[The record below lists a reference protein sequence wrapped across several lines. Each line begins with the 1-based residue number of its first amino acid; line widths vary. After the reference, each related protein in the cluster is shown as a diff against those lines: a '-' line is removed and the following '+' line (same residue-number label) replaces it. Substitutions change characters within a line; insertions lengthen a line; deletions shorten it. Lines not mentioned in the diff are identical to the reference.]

1 MNMPADD
8 IAIRVSNLSKRYEIY
23 ANPRD
28 RLKQF
33 VMPRIRKLSGFE
45 PKEYS
50 REFWALK
57 NVSFDIGRGETVGI
71 VGRNGSGKSTLL
83 QIICGTLTPT
93 SGHVKTSG
101 RISALLELGS
111 GFNPEFSGRENV
123 FLNGAIHGLSRKSIE
138 EKFDRIAAFAD
149 IGEFIDQPVKTY
161 SSGMYARLAFSA
173 SMFVDPDILIIDE
186 ILAVGDSPFQAKCM
200 RAFHKLRDDGCSI
213 IIVSHDSYMI
223 KNFCQRALYL
233 RKGDFVGFGD
243 SARIV
248 DQYSVEVET
257 AMAQSVVAMATDS
270 EPMSPINVDS
280 MGLGLLKI
288 LSVELLASDGRP
300 ISVVRTGETMIISF
314 RYAALAQHSPKVT
327 FVVNLYRHD
336 GLYIC
341 GTTTLMDAHPPFSV
355 GVGGNVRVTF
365 PAVRL
370 LAGQYIWRV
379 AINDERAF
387 GVLVE
392 ANQVCGFE
400 VVDKLEAVGLI
411 NLERTWIVTV
421 DTE

>member
-1 MNMPADD
+1 MSSDE
-8 IAIRVSNLSKRYEIY
+8 IVIGVSNISKCYEVY
-23 ANPRD
+23 DSPSD

-33 VMPRIRKLSGFE
+33 FVPGMRKLLGAR

-57 NVSFDIGRGETVGI
+57 NVSFDIKRGETVGI

-93 SGHVKTSG
+93 SGYIETRG

-111 GFNPEFSGRENV
+111 GFNPEFSGKENV
-123 FLNGAIHGLSRKSIE
+123 FLNGAIHGLSRESIE
-138 EKFDRIAAFAD
+138 EKYDRIAAFAD
-149 IGEFIDQPVKTY
+149 IGDFIDQPVKTY

-200 RAFHKLRDDGCSI
+200 RAFHRLRDDGCSI

-233 RKGDFVGFGD
+233 KKGVFVGFGP
-243 SARIV
+243 STRIV

-257 AMAQSVVAMATDS
+257 AVAQNTDAIS
-270 EPMSPINVDS
+270 LGGEPIIRLDS
-280 MGLGLLKI
+280 DSNEPALFKI
-288 LSVELLASDGRP
+288 TSVELC
-300 ISVVRTGETMIISF
+300 SVSGEKITSLESGQAIIINFHYKVYS
-314 RYAALAQHSPKVT
+314 QQSPKVT

-341 GTTTLMDAHPPFSV
+341 GTTSLMDNLAPFHAGSI
-355 GVGGNVRVTF
+355 GNVKILF
-365 PAVRL
+365 PGIPL
-370 LAGQYIWRV
+370 LAGKYMWRV
-379 AINDERAF
+379 AINDDRAF
-387 GVLVE
+387 GILAE
-392 ANQVCGFE
+392 ANNICEFE
-400 VVDKLEAVGLI
+400 IFDKLEAVGLF
-411 NLERTWIVTV
+411 NLERSWEVIV
-421 DTE
+421 DAE